1 LVLVDAAQSRDKFP
15 ARSANDRSWLS
26 LPRTRQGQPKKYITY
41 RAELAKICPRGGSAG
56 RVRKV
61 PPGEPA
67 RYTAPSRGRSRVS
80 PAAAT
85 ARSLQ
90 RRRDALFAVHLCYIA
105 LCAKSRLFHFL
116 SYYDKQP
123 KHINFRALA
132 KKKQLKNLE
141 SKVTISFFRRDMASF
156 DSRILS

>member
-1 LVLVDAAQSRDKFP
+1 MCSGRQDPRQIDIDQVAFRSGRIFKPSLRIFQTLKALIWLGERVIYVDSIGWIFCPFR
-15 ARSANDRSWLS
+15 ANSVMV
-26 LPRTRQGQPKKYITY
+26 Y

-61 PPGEPA
+61 PSGEPA

-90 RRRDALFAVHLCYIA
+90 RRRDALFPAHLCYISS
-105 LCAKSRLFHFL
+105 CSFL
-116 SYYDKQP
+116 ELLNHQ
-123 KHINFRALA
+123 NFSF
-132 KKKQLKNLE
+132 QLRGNY
-141 SKVTISFFRRDMASF
+141 TRYAS
-156 DSRILS
+156 